1 MLILM
6 LCYSEVMSG
15 KSLYCMAQNFVVNT
29 VLNRALYYKRIILVV
44 IIKLKSILLS
54 QTGNS
59 YVRIFLNTIE

>member
-1 MLILM
+1 
-6 LCYSEVMSG
+6 MSG

-54 QTGNS
+54 QTGNL